1 MGTLLKQTR
10 NNGDFILQF
19 SKNGGQK
26 MSDKK
31 LKYLFNPP
39 QKDPLQLKAEF
50 VVRTAVFEQ
59 LFTDI
64 QEDTMQHPPPH
75 YMILGQRGMGKTTL
89 LLRLKYAV
97 LDDEKLN
104 QWLLPVLFNEE
115 QYSMPDLAA
124 FFEHIAKILAEDHPA
139 YETLLSEMRKHEFE
153 ADYDQ
158 KAFEILV
165 EYLKQNQQKIIVFH
179 DNFGQFL
186 EKIGK
191 TATHR
196 LRNILMNSPH
206 LRLVGASATLLEH
219 TFDYKEPFFDF
230 FYQIRLKG
238 MTTDETITLFE
249 KLAENEGKSETFQ
262 EMLKTERPR
271 IEVMRKLSG
280 GVIRTM
286 VMLFDVFMDNEKQD
300 SFKDLEAILDR
311 VTPLY
316 KHRMDDLKPQQQL
329 IVDAVA
335 RAWDAV
341 TVSEIADLA
350 RSERQGLKTNQIS
363 AQLKQLVDNQIIE
376 VEPRTTGR
384 THLYRLQ
391 ERFFNIW
398 YLMRY
403 STRQDKQRL
412 IWFVKFLEGW
422 CDTNDLKKLFER
434 FENNLEKGTYELN
447 TVFDRALAYSM
458 VGNEEVPSEKLSILY
473 KAIIY
478 LIDKKFNSES
488 IQILIIAYKKL
499 ASYIFLKH
507 VRILSERL
515 DNSAIE
521 EHKYEYTQNFL
532 SRLTSQL
539 YPFEILKHIDI
550 KFFTEIFGLQLAIN
564 LLFISE
570 IKLAISSYRSINITV
585 LPWGEV
591 SQQSDRQ
598 GFILLLL
605 SKKQYHTAYQ
615 LFEETPELKDRLKP
629 IYFLTME
636 YLKDEYPNEYL
647 KAGEE
652 MRETIEE
659 LKERVKWFEENL
671 Q

>member
-1 MGTLLKQTR
+1 
-10 NNGDFILQF
+10 
-19 SKNGGQK
+19 
-26 MSDKK
+26 MSERK

-39 QKDPLQLKAEF
+39 QKDPKTLKAEF
-50 VVRTAVFEQ
+50 VVRTAIFEQ
-59 LFTDI
+59 IFADI
-64 QEDTMQHPPPH
+64 QDDTMQKAPQH
-75 YMILGQRGMGKTTL
+75 YMILGQRGMGKTTM

-97 LDDEKLN
+97 LDDGKLN
-104 QWLLPVLFNEE
+104 TWLLPVLFNEE
-115 QYSMPDLAA
+115 QYSMPDLAS
-124 FFEHIAKILAEDHPA
+124 FFEHIAKLLAEDHSA
-139 YETLLSEMRKHEFE
+139 YESLLDEMRKHEFE

-158 KAFEILV
+158 KAFDVLV
-165 EYLKQNQQKIIVFH
+165 EYLKKNEQKIIVFH

-196 LRNILMNSPH
+196 LRNILMNSPYI
-206 LRLVGASATLLEH
+206 RLIGASATLLEH
-219 TFDYKEPFFDF
+219 TADYSKPFFEF

-238 MTTDETITLFE
+238 MTSDETIMLFE
-249 KLAENEGKSETFQ
+249 KLAENEGETERFD
-262 EMLKTERPR
+262 EILKTERPR

-300 SFKDLEAILDR
+300 SFKDLEIILDR

-341 TVSEIADLA
+341 TVSEIAELA

-376 VEPRTTGR
+376 IEPRTTGR

-403 STRQDKQRL
+403 STRQDKQRV

-422 CDTNDLKKLFER
+422 CNTNDLKQLFER
-434 FENNLEKGTYELN
+434 FDNNLEKGTYELN

-458 VGNEEVPSEKLSILY
+458 VKNDDILEEKIKLLG
-473 KAIIY
+473 KAISYLKLQAFDENLLNILESENFKHLADTRY
-478 LIDKKFNSES
+478 KTFMNQFNLIDGLEENKRLFIYNYLELLLKLLKDSTNTNF
-488 IQILIIAYKKL
+488 II
-499 ASYIFLKH
+499 
-507 VRILSERL
+507 
-515 DNSAIE
+515 N
-521 EHKYEYTQNFL
+521 
-532 SRLTSQL
+532 LT
-539 YPFEILKHIDI
+539 
-550 KFFTEIFGLQLAIN
+550 FTEILIRLHLSKGNFDIEKIIEVLNIFMSDDFKNLVIDFQLN
-564 LLFISE
+564 ELFIIFLSKNQYHSV
-570 IKLAISSYRSINITV
+570 IKL
-585 LPWGEV
+585 
-591 SQQSDRQ
+591 
-598 GFILLLL
+598 
-605 SKKQYHTAYQ
+605 
-615 LFEETPELKDRLKP
+615 FENHPELKDRLKP

-636 YLKDEYPNEYL
+636 YLKEEYPNEYL

-659 LKERVKWFEENL
+659 LKERVRWVEENL
-671 Q
+671 G

>member
-1 MGTLLKQTR
+1 
-10 NNGDFILQF
+10 
-19 SKNGGQK
+19 

-31 LKYLFNPP
+31 LKYRFNPL
-39 QKDPLQLKAEF
+39 QKEPRQLKAEF

-64 QEDTMQHPPPH
+64 QEDTMLYPPQH

-97 LDDEKLN
+97 LDDEKLKK
-104 QWLLPVLFNEE
+104 WLLPVLFNEE

-139 YETLLSEMRKHEFE
+139 YETLLDEMRKHEFE

-158 KAFEILV
+158 QAFEILI

-238 MTTDETITLFE
+238 MTTDETIPLFE

-300 SFKDLEAILDR
+300 SFKDLEVILDR

-341 TVSEIADLA
+341 TVSEIAELA

-376 VEPRTTGR
+376 IEPRTTGR

-403 STRQDKQRL
+403 STRQDKQRV

-422 CDTNDLKKLFER
+422 CDTTDLKQLFER

-447 TVFDRALAYSM
+447 TVFDKTLAYSM
-458 VGNEEVPSEKLSILY
+458 VENEEVLPEKLKLILN
-473 KAIIY
+473 AI
-478 LIDKKFNSES
+478 D
-488 IQILIIAYKKL
+488 
-499 ASYIFLKH
+499 FLKNNGYGEKYLELLKERH
-507 VRILSERL
+507 SEVLFESTRRIYKEIVSEV
-515 DNSAIE
+515 
-521 EHKYEYTQNFL
+521 QNFQSKISNYSKAYLRKVALDL
-532 SRLTSQL
+532 SNQANG
-539 YPFEILKHIDI
+539 INA
-550 KFFTEIFGLQLAIN
+550 FFPLAIHLVLLGNIELALKYYSYFFVKELKN
-564 LLFISE
+564 LLFWQLQEFYLILISM
-570 IKLAISSYRSINITV
+570 
-585 LPWGEV
+585 
-591 SQQSDRQ
+591 
-598 GFILLLL
+598 
-605 SKKQYHTAYQ
+605 KQYHTIYK
-615 LFEETPELKDRLKP
+615 LFQETPELKDHLKP

-652 MRETIEE
+652 MHDTIEE
-659 LKERVKWFEENL
+659 LKESVKWFEANL
-671 Q
+671 SLTLLQ

>member
-1 MGTLLKQTR
+1 
-10 NNGDFILQF
+10 
-19 SKNGGQK
+19 

-39 QKDPLQLKAEF
+39 QKEPLQLKAEF
-50 VVRTAVFEQ
+50 VVRTADFEQ

-64 QEDTMQHPPPH
+64 QEDTMQHPPQH

-139 YETLLSEMRKHEFE
+139 YETLLDEMRKREFE

-165 EYLKQNQQKIIVFH
+165 DYLKQNQQKIIVFH

-238 MTTDETITLFE
+238 MTADETITLFE

-262 EMLKTERPR
+262 EMLKTQRPR

-300 SFKDLEAILDR
+300 SFKDLEVILDR

-341 TVSEIADLA
+341 TVSEIAELA

-376 VEPRTTGR
+376 IEPRTTGR

-403 STRQDKQRL
+403 STRQDKQRV

-422 CDTNDLKKLFER
+422 CDTNDLKQLFER

-458 VGNEEVPSEKLSILY
+458 VDNEEISNEKFKLIPIAINHLKKKGYDEKLL
-473 KAIIY
+473 
-478 LIDKKFNSES
+478 
-488 IQILIIAYKKL
+488 
-499 ASYIFLKH
+499 
-507 VRILSERL
+507 
-515 DNSAIE
+515 
-521 EHKYEYTQNFL
+521 
-532 SRLTSQL
+532 
-539 YPFEILKHIDI
+539 EILKNEYKNITRKIVNQLLDGTVFKVQSSKNRTSEYSATYLQRFI
-550 KFFTEIFGLQLAIN
+550 KQIEELEKGTLANAINALFMIIIHCLILNKISLSLQLIHKIN
-564 LLFISE
+564 TNLKIEDVYDWQWQELFSLLI
-570 IKLAISSYRSINITV
+570 A
-585 LPWGEV
+585 
-591 SQQSDRQ
+591 
-598 GFILLLL
+598 
-605 SKKQYHTAYQ
+605 KKQYHTVHQ
-615 LFEETPELKDRLKP
+615 LFEEVPQLKDRLKP

-659 LKERVKWFEENL
+659 LKERVKWFEDNL
-671 Q
+671 K

>member
-1 MGTLLKQTR
+1 
-10 NNGDFILQF
+10 
-19 SKNGGQK
+19 
-26 MSDKK
+26 MSDRK

-39 QKDPLQLKAEF
+39 QKEPQQLKAEF
-50 VVRTAVFEQ
+50 VVRTAVFNQ
-59 LFTDI
+59 LFEEI
-64 QEDTMQHPPPH
+64 QEDLMQHPPQH

-97 LDDEKLN
+97 LEDEKLKK
-104 QWLLPVLFNEE
+104 WLLPVLFNEE

-124 FFEHIAKILAEDHPA
+124 FFEHIAKILAEEHA
-139 YETLLSEMRKHEFE
+139 VYQTLLDEMRKHELE

-165 EYLKQNQQKIIVFH
+165 YYLRQNQQKIIVFH

-196 LRNILMNSPH
+196 LRNILMNSPY

-249 KLAENEGKSETFQ
+249 KLAENEGKSEAFQ

-341 TVSEIADLA
+341 TVSEIAELT

-363 AQLKQLVDNQIIE
+363 AQLKQLVDNQIVEI
-376 VEPRTTGR
+376 EPRAKGR
-384 THLYRLQ
+384 NHLYRLQ

-403 STRQDKQRL
+403 STRQDKQRVL
-412 IWFVKFLEGW
+412 WFVKFLEGW
-422 CDTNDLKKLFER
+422 CDTNDFKQLFER

-458 VGNEEVPSEKLSILY
+458 VENDEVDLEKQALLR
-473 KAIIY
+473 KAIAFLSNNSFDENLLTLLATESMKTSARIMTKKVIDEVFKIEATYNQVIY
-478 LIDKKFNSES
+478 
-488 IQILIIAYKKL
+488 Q
-499 ASYIFLKH
+499 YIFEVL
-507 VRILSERL
+507 VRTVSAFQKQKELLSE
-515 DNSAIE
+515 
-521 EHKYEYTQNFL
+521 
-532 SRLTSQL
+532 
-539 YPFEILKHIDI
+539 
-550 KFFTEIFGLQLAIN
+550 
-564 LLFISE
+564 
-570 IKLAISSYRSINITV
+570 V
-585 LPWGEV
+585 
-591 SQQSDRQ
+591 
-598 GFILLLL
+598 
-605 SKKQYHTAYQ
+605 
-615 LFEETPELKDRLKP
+615 
-629 IYFLTME
+629 
-636 YLKDEYPNEYL
+636 
-647 KAGEE
+647 
-652 MRETIEE
+652 
-659 LKERVKWFEENL
+659 
-671 Q
+671 

>member
-1 MGTLLKQTR
+1 
-10 NNGDFILQF
+10 
-19 SKNGGQK
+19 
-26 MSDKK
+26 MSDRK

-39 QKDPLQLKAEF
+39 QKEPKQLKAEF
-50 VVRTAVFEQ
+50 VVRTAVFNQ
-59 LFTDI
+59 LFEEI
-64 QEDTMQHPPPH
+64 QEDLMQHPPQH

-97 LDDEKLN
+97 LEDEKLN
-104 QWLLPVLFNEE
+104 KWLLPVLFNEE

-124 FFEHIAKILAEDHPA
+124 FFEHIAKILAEDYTA
-139 YETLLSEMRKHEFE
+139 YQTLLDEMRKHEFD

-158 KAFEILV
+158 KAFEVLV
-165 EYLKQNQQKIIVFH
+165 DYLKQNQQKIIVFH

-196 LRNILMNSPH
+196 LRNILMNSPY

-249 KLAENEGKSETFQ
+249 KLAENEGKSEAFQ

-341 TVSEIADLA
+341 TVSEIAELA

-376 VEPRTTGR
+376 IEPRAKGR
-384 THLYRLQ
+384 NHLYRLQ

-403 STRQDKQRL
+403 STRQDKQRVV
-412 IWFVKFLEGW
+412 WFVKFLEGW
-422 CDTNDLKKLFER
+422 CDTNDLKQLFER

-458 VGNEEVPSEKLSILY
+458 VENEEVDLEKFRMLMLVIHHLEEKEFDKNNLEILEQEIGKVLKKSINTLVKESVNKVLNLKNTTSNY
-473 KAIIY
+473 SKIY
-478 LIDKKFNSES
+478 IELLMAELENTSGVHAGINSFF
-488 IQILIIAYKKL
+488 LII
-499 ASYIFLKH
+499 
-507 VRILSERL
+507 V
-515 DNSAIE
+515 
-521 EHKYEYTQNFL
+521 NFL
-532 SRLTSQL
+532 
-539 YPFEILKHIDI
+539 
-550 KFFTEIFGLQLAIN
+550 
-564 LLFISE
+564 LLNEFQKSLHCYKIVKSTALSCVYNWQFQE
-570 IKLAISSYRSINITV
+570 YFLS
-585 LPWGEV
+585 
-591 SQQSDRQ
+591 
-598 GFILLLL
+598 FL
-605 SKKQYHTAYQ
+605 SKKQYHTVHK

-671 Q
+671 K

>member
-1 MGTLLKQTR
+1 
-10 NNGDFILQF
+10 
-19 SKNGGQK
+19 

-39 QKDPLQLKAEF
+39 QKEPQQLIAEF
-50 VVRTAVFEQ
+50 VVRTVIFEQ
-59 LFTDI
+59 IFADI
-64 QEDTMQHPPPH
+64 QEDLMQHPPQH

-97 LDDEKLN
+97 LEDEQLSK
-104 QWLLPVLFNEE
+104 WLLPVLFNEE

-124 FFEHIAKILAEDHPA
+124 FFEHIAKILAEDYTA
-139 YETLLSEMRKHEFE
+139 YQTLLGEMRAHEFE
-153 ADYDQ
+153 TDYDQ

-165 EYLKQNQQKIIVFH
+165 NYLQKNQQKIIVFH

-196 LRNILMNSPH
+196 LRNILMNSPY

-249 KLAENEGKSETFQ
+249 KLAENEGRSESFQ
-262 EMLKTERPR
+262 EMITTGRAR

-300 SFKDLEAILDR
+300 SFKDLEMILDR

-329 IVDAVA
+329 LVDAVA

-341 TVSEIADLA
+341 TVSEIAELA

-376 VEPRTTGR
+376 IEPRAKGR
-384 THLYRLQ
+384 NHLYRLQ

-403 STRQDKQRL
+403 STRQDKQRV

-422 CDTNDLKKLFER
+422 CDTNDLKQLFER

-458 VGNEEVPSEKLSILY
+458 VEN
-473 KAIIY
+473 
-478 LIDKKFNSES
+478 DD
-488 IQILIIAYKKL
+488 ILIEKIKIIKNAIFYLNKNLFNKPLIESLEDEHKTLSKKLTSKYLSTLRDSTFEIKEEETIKAKIYWDYFAERNYLKESSIINTFHKYRISSEDTDGIITDLMISLYRILIKGDTVKLKIILPERLQGSRLEYFVRQIAYFVI
-499 ASYIFLKH
+499 Y
-507 VRILSERL
+507 
-515 DNSAIE
+515 D
-521 EHKYEYTQNFL
+521 
-532 SRLTSQL
+532 
-539 YPFEILKHIDI
+539 
-550 KFFTEIFGLQLAIN
+550 
-564 LLFISE
+564 
-570 IKLAISSYRSINITV
+570 
-585 LPWGEV
+585 
-591 SQQSDRQ
+591 
-598 GFILLLL
+598 FILCLL
-605 SKKQYHTAYQ
+605 SKKQYHIASNI
-615 LFEETPELKDRLKP
+615 FEKSIKFKNQYKP

-647 KAGEE
+647 KAGSE
-652 MRETIEE
+652 MQETIEE

-671 Q
+671 K

>member
-1 MGTLLKQTR
+1 
-10 NNGDFILQF
+10 
-19 SKNGGQK
+19 
-26 MSDKK
+26 MSERK

-39 QKDPLQLKAEF
+39 QKDPKTLKAEF
-50 VVRTAVFEQ
+50 VVRTAIFEQ
-59 LFTDI
+59 IFADI
-64 QEDTMQHPPPH
+64 QDDTMQKAPQH
-75 YMILGQRGMGKTTL
+75 YMILGQRGMGKTTM

-97 LDDEKLN
+97 LDDGKLN
-104 QWLLPVLFNEE
+104 TWLLPVLFNEE
-115 QYSMPDLAA
+115 QYSMPDLAS
-124 FFEHIAKILAEDHPA
+124 FFEHIAKLLAEDHSA
-139 YETLLSEMRKHEFE
+139 YESLLDEMRKHEFE

-158 KAFEILV
+158 KAFDVLV
-165 EYLKQNQQKIIVFH
+165 EYLKKNEQKIIVFH

-196 LRNILMNSPH
+196 LRNILMNSPYI
-206 LRLVGASATLLEH
+206 RLIGASATLLEH
-219 TFDYKEPFFDF
+219 TADYSKPFFEF

-238 MTTDETITLFE
+238 MTSDETIMLFE
-249 KLAENEGKSETFQ
+249 KLAENEGESERFA
-262 EMLKTERPR
+262 EILKTERPR

-300 SFKDLEAILDR
+300 SFKDLEIILDR

-341 TVSEIADLA
+341 TVSEIAELA

-376 VEPRTTGR
+376 IEPRTTGR

-398 YLMRY
+398 YLMRFA
-403 STRQDKQRL
+403 RKDKRKV
-412 IWFVKFLEGW
+412 IWFVRFLEDGCGKERILKIVNSFQDKFKKGIISVDSAYNW
-422 CDTNDLKKLFER
+422 INAFLGVKDAFLNRELKIFVLFSTYTLIDSENSENIEFKEFLKKEIDTLTKNSPDLSNEAL
-434 FENNLEKGTYELN
+434 LEKDTIKWLFIVIFLGILVGYLFGNKKKEINLKKKIFNNYVDKELVN
-447 TVFDRALAYSM
+447 ILENIIL
-458 VGNEEVPSEKLSILY
+458 GNV
-473 KAIIY
+473 
-478 LIDKKFNSES
+478 SES
-488 IQILIIAYKKL
+488 LGELRNKGTDFFPDG
-499 ASYIFLKH
+499 FL
-507 VRILSERL
+507 
-515 DNSAIE
+515 E
-521 EHKYEYTQNFL
+521 E
-532 SRLTSQL
+532 
-539 YPFEILKHIDI
+539 
-550 KFFTEIFGLQLAIN
+550 
-564 LLFISE
+564 
-570 IKLAISSYRSINITV
+570 
-585 LPWGEV
+585 
-591 SQQSDRQ
+591 
-598 GFILLLL
+598 FILLLIA
-605 SKKQYHTAYQ
+605 KKQVRSSFQ
-615 LFEETPELKDRLKP
+615 LFQDHPQLKDRLKP

-659 LKERVKWFEENL
+659 LKERVRWFEENL
-671 Q
+671 K

>member
-1 MGTLLKQTR
+1 
-10 NNGDFILQF
+10 
-19 SKNGGQK
+19 
-26 MSDKK
+26 MSDRK

-39 QKDPLQLKAEF
+39 QKEPQQLKAEF
-50 VVRTAVFEQ
+50 VVRTAVFNQ
-59 LFTDI
+59 LFEEI
-64 QEDTMQHPPPH
+64 QEDLMQHPPQH

-97 LDDEKLN
+97 LEDEKLN
-104 QWLLPVLFNEE
+104 KWLLPVLFNEE

-124 FFEHIAKILAEDHPA
+124 FFEHIAKILAEDHAA
-139 YETLLSEMRKHEFE
+139 YQTLLDEMRKHEFD
-153 ADYDQ
+153 ANYDQ
-158 KAFEILV
+158 KAFEVLV
-165 EYLKQNQQKIIVFH
+165 DYLKQNQQKIIVFH

-196 LRNILMNSPH
+196 LRNILMNSLY

-238 MTTDETITLFE
+238 ITTDETIMLFE
-249 KLAENEGKSETFQ
+249 KLAENEGKSEAFQ

-300 SFKDLEAILDR
+300 SFKDLEAILDQ

-316 KHRMDDLKPQQQL
+316 KHRVDDLKPQQQL

-341 TVSEIADLA
+341 TVSEIAELA

-376 VEPRTTGR
+376 IEPRAKGR
-384 THLYRLQ
+384 NHLYRLQ

-403 STRQDKQRL
+403 STRQDKQRVL
-412 IWFVKFLEGW
+412 WFVKFLEGW
-422 CDTNDLKKLFER
+422 CDTNDFKQLFER

-447 TVFDRALAYSM
+447 TIFDRALAYSM
-458 VGNEEVPSEKLSILY
+458 VENEEVLPEKLKLILNTIDFLESNRY
-473 KAIIY
+473 GEKY
-478 LIDKKFNSES
+478 LE
-488 IQILIIAYKKL
+488 LL
-499 ASYIFLKH
+499 EE
-507 VRILSERL
+507 RLSEVLFESTRRIYKEIVSEVQNSQSKISAYSKVYLCKVAL
-515 DNSAIE
+515 DLSNQVNAI
-521 EHKYEYTQNFL
+521 NA
-532 SRLTSQL
+532 
-539 YPFEILKHIDI
+539 
-550 KFFTEIFGLQLAIN
+550 FFPLAIHLVLLGNIELALKYYSDFFIKELRN
-564 LLFISE
+564 LLFWQLQEFYLILISM
-570 IKLAISSYRSINITV
+570 
-585 LPWGEV
+585 
-591 SQQSDRQ
+591 
-598 GFILLLL
+598 
-605 SKKQYHTAYQ
+605 KQYHTIYK
-615 LFEETPELKDRLKP
+615 LFQETPELKDHLKP

-652 MRETIEE
+652 MYDTIEE
-659 LKERVKWFEENL
+659 LKERIKWFEENL
-671 Q
+671 K

>member
-1 MGTLLKQTR
+1 
-10 NNGDFILQF
+10 
-19 SKNGGQK
+19 
-26 MSDKK
+26 MSDRK

-39 QKDPLQLKAEF
+39 QKEPKQLKAEF
-50 VVRTAVFEQ
+50 VVRTAVFNQ
-59 LFTDI
+59 LFEEI
-64 QEDTMQHPPPH
+64 QEDLMQHPPQH

-97 LDDEKLN
+97 LEDEKLN
-104 QWLLPVLFNEE
+104 KWLLPVLFNEE

-124 FFEHIAKILAEDHPA
+124 FFEHIAKILAEDHTA
-139 YETLLSEMRKHEFE
+139 YQTLLDEMRKHEFD

-158 KAFEILV
+158 KAFEVLV
-165 EYLKQNQQKIIVFH
+165 DYLKQNQQKIIVFH

-196 LRNILMNSPH
+196 LRNILMNSPY

-238 MTTDETITLFE
+238 MTTEETITLFE
-249 KLAENEGKSETFQ
+249 KLAENEGKSEAFQ

-341 TVSEIADLA
+341 TVSEIAELA

-363 AQLKQLVDNQIIE
+363 AQLKQLVDNQIVEI
-376 VEPRTTGR
+376 EPRAKGR
-384 THLYRLQ
+384 NHLYRLQ

-403 STRQDKQRL
+403 STRQDKQRV

-422 CDTNDLKKLFER
+422 CDTNDLKQLFER

-458 VGNEEVPSEKLSILY
+458 VENEEVHTQKYKILSLAIKYLDEKGFDRHLLEILEKEH
-473 KAIIY
+473 KAIINRTANKLFDVSVSKVQASKNKISDY
-478 LIDKKFNSES
+478 SVAHVQKLIAQMVRSPKDELSSGINAFFMV
-488 IQILIIAYKKL
+488 II
-499 ASYIFLKH
+499 H
-507 VRILSERL
+507 
-515 DNSAIE
+515 
-521 EHKYEYTQNFL
+521 
-532 SRLTSQL
+532 
-539 YPFEILKHIDI
+539 
-550 KFFTEIFGLQLAIN
+550 
-564 LLFISE
+564 
-570 IKLAISSYRSINITV
+570 
-585 LPWGEV
+585 
-591 SQQSDRQ
+591 
-598 GFILLLL
+598 LLLL
-605 SKKQYHTAYQ
+605 DEIQLSLQTLFDVGKKIGLEHVYNWQFLEFCIILFSKKQYHTVHK

-671 Q
+671 K

>member
-1 MGTLLKQTR
+1 
-10 NNGDFILQF
+10 
-19 SKNGGQK
+19 
-26 MSDKK
+26 MSERK

-39 QKDPLQLKAEF
+39 QKDPNLLKAEF
-50 VVRTAVFEQ
+50 VVRTAIFEQ
-59 LFTDI
+59 IFADI
-64 QEDTMQHPPPH
+64 QEDTMQKAPQH
-75 YMILGQRGMGKTTL
+75 YMILGQRGMGKTTM

-104 QWLLPVLFNEE
+104 NWLLPVLFNEE
-115 QYSMPDLAA
+115 QYSMPDLAS
-124 FFEHIAKILAEDHPA
+124 FFEHIAKLLAEDHSA
-139 YETLLSEMRKHEFE
+139 YESLLNEMRKYEFE
-153 ADYDQ
+153 EDYDQ
-158 KAFEILV
+158 KAYEVLV

-179 DNFGQFL
+179 DNFGKFL
-186 EKIGK
+186 DKIGK
-191 TATHR
+191 TSTHR
-196 LRNILMNSPH
+196 LRNILMNSSEI
-206 LRLVGASATLLEH
+206 RLVGASATLLEH
-219 TFDYKEPFFDF
+219 TADYSKPFFDF

-238 MTTDETITLFE
+238 MTSEETIMLFE
-249 KLAENEGKSETFQ
+249 KLAENEGETERFA
-262 EMLKTERPR
+262 EILKTERPR

-300 SFKDLEAILDR
+300 SFKDLEIILDR

-341 TVSEIADLA
+341 TVSEIAELA

-376 VEPRTTGR
+376 IEPRTTGR

-403 STRQDKQRL
+403 STRQDKQRV

-422 CDTNDLKKLFER
+422 CNTNDLKQLFER
-434 FENNLEKGTYELN
+434 FDNNLEKGTYELN

-458 VGNEEVPSEKLSILY
+458 VDDDEVLFERVKIAGSAFIYLSKNGFDEKL
-473 KAIIY
+473 
-478 LIDKKFNSES
+478 
-488 IQILIIAYKKL
+488 IQIIRD
-499 ASYIFLKH
+499 IFLDLVDYFSNSKIF
-507 VRILSERL
+507 ILNKTE
-515 DNSAIE
+515 
-521 EHKYEYTQNFL
+521 
-532 SRLTSQL
+532 
-539 YPFEILKHIDI
+539 FETI
-550 KFFTEIFGLQLAIN
+550 FNEIFKKYKTNHNIFLQEQLTIILFPLAGYVQNSKIPEKEDLEKVNFELNLSLSTLYLLNANLNKCRDFFSYAFDFFRDYQSGLSDIL
-564 LLFISE
+564 IS
-570 IKLAISSYRSINITV
+570 NIFY
-585 LPWGEV
+585 LC
-591 SQQSDRQ
+591 
-598 GFILLLL
+598 L
-605 SKKQYHTAYQ
+605 SKKQYHLSY
-615 LFEETPELKDRLKP
+615 LFFKKYSALIKSFKP

-659 LKERVKWFEENL
+659 LKERVRWFEENL
-671 Q
+671 N

>member
-1 MGTLLKQTR
+1 
-10 NNGDFILQF
+10 
-19 SKNGGQK
+19 
-26 MSDKK
+26 MSDRK

-39 QKDPLQLKAEF
+39 QKEPQQLKAEF
-50 VVRTAVFEQ
+50 VVRTAVFNQ
-59 LFTDI
+59 LFEEI
-64 QEDTMQHPPPH
+64 QEDLMQHPPQH

-97 LDDEKLN
+97 LEDEKLN
-104 QWLLPVLFNEE
+104 KWLLPVLFNEE

-124 FFEHIAKILAEDHPA
+124 FFEHIAKILAEDHTA
-139 YETLLSEMRKHEFE
+139 YQTLLDEMRKHEFD

-158 KAFEILV
+158 KAFEVLV
-165 EYLKQNQQKIIVFH
+165 DYLKQNQQKIIVFH

-196 LRNILMNSPH
+196 LRNILMNSPY

-249 KLAENEGKSETFQ
+249 KLAENERKSEAFQ
-262 EMLKTERPR
+262 EMLKTKRPR

-341 TVSEIADLA
+341 TVSEIAALA

-376 VEPRTTGR
+376 IEPRAKGR
-384 THLYRLQ
+384 NHLYRLQ

-403 STRQDKQRL
+403 STRQDKQRV

-422 CDTNDLKKLFER
+422 CDTNDLKQLFER
-434 FENNLEKGTYELN
+434 FENNLDKGTYELN

-458 VGNEEVPSEKLSILY
+458 VENEDILFDKTNVLTKSIL
-473 KAIIY
+473 Y
-478 LIDKKFNSES
+478 LIDKKSN
-488 IQILIIAYKKL
+488 KK
-499 ASYIFLKH
+499 H
-507 VRILSERL
+507 
-515 DNSAIE
+515 
-521 EHKYEYTQNFL
+521 
-532 SRLTSQL
+532 
-539 YPFEILKHIDI
+539 
-550 KFFTEIFGLQLAIN
+550 IN
-564 LLFISE
+564 LLVSRLDEMLQNEMLKLFSTLISNY
-570 IKLAISSYRSINITV
+570 KLALKILKFKIKQNEHFQKILNTIHFT
-585 LPWGEV
+585 GEKYLKNNFSPDKEIIV
-591 SQQSDRQ
+591 EIIHELSLN
-598 GFILLLL
+598 ILLMQIIGGFQFIDITKLL
-605 SKKQYHTAYQ
+605 GKLCLNATDTKINNLLILQIFLVLFSNKQYHTVHK

-671 Q
+671 K

>member
-1 MGTLLKQTR
+1 
-10 NNGDFILQF
+10 
-19 SKNGGQK
+19 
-26 MSDKK
+26 MSDRK

-39 QKDPLQLKAEF
+39 QKEPNQLKAEF
-50 VVRTAVFEQ
+50 VVRTAVFNQ
-59 LFTDI
+59 LFEEI
-64 QEDTMQHPPPH
+64 QEDLMQHPPQH

-97 LDDEKLN
+97 LEDEKLN
-104 QWLLPVLFNEE
+104 KWLLPVLFNEE

-124 FFEHIAKILAEDHPA
+124 FFEHIAKILAEDHAA
-139 YETLLSEMRKHEFE
+139 YQTLLDEMRKHEFD

-158 KAFEILV
+158 KAFEVLV
-165 EYLKQNQQKIIVFH
+165 DYLKQNQQKIIVFH

-196 LRNILMNSPH
+196 LRNILMNSPY

-249 KLAENEGKSETFQ
+249 KLAENEGKSEAFQ

-300 SFKDLEAILDR
+300 SFKDLEVILDR

-341 TVSEIADLA
+341 TVSEIASLA

-363 AQLKQLVDNQIIE
+363 AQLKQLVDNQIVEI
-376 VEPRTTGR
+376 EPRAKGR
-384 THLYRLQ
+384 NHLYRLQ

-403 STRQDKQRL
+403 STRQDKQRV

-422 CDTNDLKKLFER
+422 CDTNDLKQLFER

-447 TVFDRALAYSM
+447 TVFDRVLAYSM
-458 VGNEEVPSEKLSILY
+458 IENDEVLTEKMKII
-473 KAIIY
+473 KNAIFY
-478 LIDKKFNSES
+478 LDKNLFNKP
-488 IQILIIAYKKL
+488 LIEYL
-499 ASYIFLKH
+499 EDEH
-507 VRILSERL
+507 RILSKKLTSKYLNTLKDTTFEVKEEESIKAKIYWDYFAKRNYLRQYSVINTFYKYQISYEDAVGIVTDLMISLYGILVRGDAIKLKVILPERL
-515 DNSAIE
+515 QS
-521 EHKYEYTQNFL
+521 
-532 SRLTSQL
+532 SRLE
-539 YPFEILKHIDI
+539 Y
-550 KFFTEIFGLQLAIN
+550 
-564 LLFISE
+564 FI
-570 IKLAISSYRSINITV
+570 
-585 LPWGEV
+585 
-591 SQQSDRQ
+591 RQ
-598 GFILLLL
+598 IAYFVVYDFILCLL
-605 SKKQYHTAYQ
+605 SKKQYHIASNI
-615 LFEETPELKDRLKP
+615 FEKSIKFKNQYKP

-652 MRETIEE
+652 MRETIEK
-659 LKERVKWFEENL
+659 LKEKVKWFEENL
-671 Q
+671 K

>member
-1 MGTLLKQTR
+1 
-10 NNGDFILQF
+10 
-19 SKNGGQK
+19 

-39 QKDPLQLKAEF
+39 QKEPLQLKAEF

-64 QEDTMQHPPPH
+64 QEDTMQHPPQH

-104 QWLLPVLFNEE
+104 KWLIPVLFNEE

-139 YETLLSEMRKHEFE
+139 YETLLNEMRKQEFE

-165 EYLKQNQQKIIVFH
+165 DYLKQNQQKIIVFH

-238 MTTDETITLFE
+238 MTTDETIPLFE

-300 SFKDLEAILDR
+300 SFKDLEVILDR

-341 TVSEIADLA
+341 TVSEIAELA

-376 VEPRTTGR
+376 IEPRTTGR

-403 STRQDKQRL
+403 STRQDKQRE

-422 CDTNDLKKLFER
+422 CDTTDLKQLFER

-447 TVFDRALAYSM
+447 TVFDRTLAYSM
-458 VGNEEVPSEKLSILY
+458 VENEEVLPEKLKLILN
-473 KAIIY
+473 AI
-478 LIDKKFNSES
+478 D
-488 IQILIIAYKKL
+488 
-499 ASYIFLKH
+499 FLKNNGYGEKYLELLKERH
-507 VRILSERL
+507 SEVLFESTRRIYKEIVSEV
-515 DNSAIE
+515 
-521 EHKYEYTQNFL
+521 QNFQSKISNYSKAYLRKVALDL
-532 SRLTSQL
+532 SNQANG
-539 YPFEILKHIDI
+539 INA
-550 KFFTEIFGLQLAIN
+550 FFPLAIHLVLLGNIELALKYYSYFFVKELKN
-564 LLFISE
+564 LLFWQLQEFYLILISM
-570 IKLAISSYRSINITV
+570 
-585 LPWGEV
+585 
-591 SQQSDRQ
+591 
-598 GFILLLL
+598 
-605 SKKQYHTAYQ
+605 KQYHTIYK
-615 LFEETPELKDRLKP
+615 LFQETPELKDHLKP

-652 MRETIEE
+652 MHDTIEE
-659 LKERVKWFEENL
+659 LKESVKWFEANL
-671 Q
+671 SLTLLQ

>member
-1 MGTLLKQTR
+1 
-10 NNGDFILQF
+10 
-19 SKNGGQK
+19 
-26 MSDKK
+26 MSERK

-39 QKDPLQLKAEF
+39 QKDPNLLKAEF
-50 VVRTAVFEQ
+50 VVRTAIFEQ
-59 LFTDI
+59 IFADI
-64 QEDTMQHPPPH
+64 QEDTMQKAPQH
-75 YMILGQRGMGKTTL
+75 YMILGQRGMGKTTM

-104 QWLLPVLFNEE
+104 KWLLPVLFNEE
-115 QYSMPDLAA
+115 QYSMPDLAS
-124 FFEHIAKILAEDHPA
+124 FFEHIAKLLAEDHSA
-139 YETLLSEMRKHEFE
+139 YESLLDAMRKHEFE
-153 ADYDQ
+153 EDYDQ
-158 KAFEILV
+158 KAYEVLV

-179 DNFGQFL
+179 DDFGQFL
-186 EKIGK
+186 DKIGK
-191 TATHR
+191 TSTHR
-196 LRNILMNSPH
+196 LRNILMNSSEI
-206 LRLVGASATLLEH
+206 RLVGASATLLEH
-219 TFDYKEPFFDF
+219 TADYSKPFFDF

-238 MTTDETITLFE
+238 MTSEETIMLFE
-249 KLAENEGKSETFQ
+249 KLAENEGETERFA
-262 EMLKTERPR
+262 EILKTERPR

-300 SFKDLEAILDR
+300 SFKDLEIILDR

-341 TVSEIADLA
+341 TVSEIAELA

-376 VEPRTTGR
+376 IEPRTTGR

-403 STRQDKQRL
+403 STRQDKQRV

-422 CDTNDLKKLFER
+422 CNTNDLKLLFER
-434 FENNLEKGTYELN
+434 FDNNLEKGTYELN

-458 VGNEEVPSEKLSILY
+458 VDDDEVLFEKYSILD
-473 KAIIY
+473 KAINY
-478 LIDKKFNSES
+478 LLRNNFDSIS
-488 IQILIIAYKKL
+488 IQLLENEKNNLVNGLSTEFSQALTLTIDELSTLKDVFSEYLNNRLLIILISNQGDSIFFELVFLMYLHRFRKENNLENFKILETCLYFIIEFGDNTKIDLSDYFIVLLAKKSYFSSYKL
-499 ASYIFLKH
+499 F
-507 VRILSERL
+507 
-515 DNSAIE
+515 
-521 EHKYEYTQNFL
+521 HKY
-532 SRLTSQL
+532 
-539 YPFEILKHIDI
+539 PK
-550 KFFTEIFGLQLAIN
+550 
-564 LLFISE
+564 
-570 IKLAISSYRSINITV
+570 
-585 LPWGEV
+585 
-591 SQQSDRQ
+591 
-598 GFILLLL
+598 
-605 SKKQYHTAYQ
+605 
-615 LFEETPELKDRLKP
+615 LKDRLKP

-671 Q
+671 N

>member
-1 MGTLLKQTR
+1 
-10 NNGDFILQF
+10 
-19 SKNGGQK
+19 
-26 MSDKK
+26 MSDRK

-39 QKDPLQLKAEF
+39 QKEPQQLKAEF
-50 VVRTAVFEQ
+50 VVRTAVFNQ
-59 LFTDI
+59 LFEEI
-64 QEDTMQHPPPH
+64 QEDLMQHPPQH

-97 LDDEKLN
+97 LEDEKLKK
-104 QWLLPVLFNEE
+104 WLLPVLFNEE

-124 FFEHIAKILAEDHPA
+124 FFEHIAKILAEEHA
-139 YETLLSEMRKHEFE
+139 VYQTLLDEMRKHELE

-165 EYLKQNQQKIIVFH
+165 YYLRQNQQKIIVFH

-196 LRNILMNSPH
+196 LRNILMNSPY

-249 KLAENEGKSETFQ
+249 KLAENEGKSEAFQ

-341 TVSEIADLA
+341 TVSEIAELT

-363 AQLKQLVDNQIIE
+363 AQLKQLVDNQIVEI
-376 VEPRTTGR
+376 EPRAKGR
-384 THLYRLQ
+384 NHLYRLQ

-403 STRQDKQRL
+403 STRQDKQRVL
-412 IWFVKFLEGW
+412 WFVKFLEGW
-422 CDTNDLKKLFER
+422 CDTNDFKQLFER

-458 VGNEEVPSEKLSILY
+458 VENDEVDLEKQALLRKAIAFLSNNSFDENLLTLLATESMKTSARIMTKKVIDEVFKIEATYNQVIYQYIFEVLVRTVSAFQKQKELLSEVYFANIGTIGAIVGMIKNNLPDTIELFKLLILNFSNGTFNWLCEDFLLLSI
-473 KAIIY
+473 
-478 LIDKKFNSES
+478 
-488 IQILIIAYKKL
+488 
-499 ASYIFLKH
+499 
-507 VRILSERL
+507 
-515 DNSAIE
+515 
-521 EHKYEYTQNFL
+521 
-532 SRLTSQL
+532 
-539 YPFEILKHIDI
+539 
-550 KFFTEIFGLQLAIN
+550 
-564 LLFISE
+564 
-570 IKLAISSYRSINITV
+570 
-585 LPWGEV
+585 
-591 SQQSDRQ
+591 
-598 GFILLLL
+598 
-605 SKKQYHTAYQ
+605 SKKQYHTVHQ

-671 Q
+671 K

>member
-1 MGTLLKQTR
+1 
-10 NNGDFILQF
+10 
-19 SKNGGQK
+19 
-26 MSDKK
+26 MSDRK
-31 LKYLFNPP
+31 LKYLFNPD
-39 QKDPLQLKAEF
+39 QKDPKTLKAEF
-50 VVRTAVFEQ
+50 VVRTAIFEQ
-59 LFTDI
+59 IFADI
-64 QEDTMQHPPPH
+64 QEDTMQNPPQH
-75 YMILGQRGMGKTTL
+75 YMLLGQRGMGKTTM

-97 LDDEKLN
+97 LDNEKLSK
-104 QWLLPVLFNEE
+104 WLLPILFNEE

-124 FFEHIAKILAEDHPA
+124 FFEHIAKLLAEDHPA
-139 YETLLSEMRKHEFE
+139 YESLLEEMRKHEFE

-158 KAFEILV
+158 KAFEVLV
-165 EYLKQNQQKIIVFH
+165 EYLKANEQKIIVFH

-196 LRNILMNSPH
+196 LRNILMNSPYI
-206 LRLVGASATLLEH
+206 RLIGASATLLEH

-238 MTTDETITLFE
+238 MTADETILLFE
-249 KLAENEGKSETFQ
+249 KLAENEGKAEYFA
-262 EMLKTERPR
+262 EILKTERPR

-286 VMLFDVFMDNEKQD
+286 VMLFDVFIDNEKQD

-341 TVSEIADLA
+341 TVSEIAELA

-363 AQLKQLVDNQIIE
+363 AQLKQLVDNQVIE
-376 VEPRTTGR
+376 IEPRTTGR

-403 STRQDKQRL
+403 STRQDKQRVVWL
-412 IWFVKFLEGW
+412 VRFLEGW
-422 CDTNDLKKLFER
+422 CNTKDLKELFQR
-434 FENNLEKGTYELN
+434 FDNNLEKGTYELS

-458 VGNEEVPSEKLSILY
+458 VDNDEV
-473 KAIIY
+473 
-478 LIDKKFNSES
+478 
-488 IQILIIAYKKL
+488 
-499 ASYIFLKH
+499 
-507 VRILSERL
+507 
-515 DNSAIE
+515 
-521 EHKYEYTQNFL
+521 
-532 SRLTSQL
+532 
-539 YPFEILKHIDI
+539 
-550 KFFTEIFGLQLAIN
+550 
-564 LLFISE
+564 
-570 IKLAISSYRSINITV
+570 
-585 LPWGEV
+585 WGEK
-591 SQQSDRQ
+591 
-598 GFILLLL
+598 ILLL
-605 SKKQYHTAYQ
+605 SKAISFLKDKQFDEISLKLLDEELGNTIGKVLSKSIETCEEEINKLESKITKYISAYRKNLYSEIIINESDISAPNLIFILTIYLLILNKISFAITAFKFVSKFSMNLLFDWQLQEFFLLLIAKCQYHLSQ
-615 LFEETPELKDRLKP
+615 SLFEDYPELKNRLKP
-629 IYFLTME
+629 IYYLTME

-652 MRETIEE
+652 LRETIEE

-671 Q
+671 N